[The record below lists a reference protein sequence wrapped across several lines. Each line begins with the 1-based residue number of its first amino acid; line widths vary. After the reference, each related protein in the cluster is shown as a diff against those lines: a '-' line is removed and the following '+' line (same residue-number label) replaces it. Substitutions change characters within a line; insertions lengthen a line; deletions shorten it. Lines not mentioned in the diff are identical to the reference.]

1 FNKSC
6 VKPIQIA
13 CRCLGVILVS
23 RRASSFTLANKEVF
37 YQNCEIFNNSDIY
50 DGPICGNNGITYA
63 NSIYL
68 NCLNYQMFQNVV
80 PVHSGDCLPM
90 DDYCKINLF
99 YRPVCGSD
107 GHTYTNL
114 ESLLCVN
121 YKYSRDIMVVSNGAC
136 NIIDQCYGQE
146 TIMYAF
152 NPVCANNG
160 FTYQNAAQVKC
171 LQRLNTNLRILHN
184 GGCSVTEVYSIYNR
198 IEKVCDI
205 ANSRY
210 EWNPVCASDGVTYP
224 NPFEFLCYQADSRS
238 LVSDD
243 ECGKS
248 TQVSCAD
255 LTTSVSANE
264 TITPEDEVCGS
275 DGVTYRSIHHLQC
288 YNNLTLKRSGAC
300 IEPEDDPCMS
310 IPEEDLRL
318 PVCGN
323 DNLSYVSPEALWCA
337 KSKFPDR

>member
-1 FNKSC
+1 M
-6 VKPIQIA
+6 
-13 CRCLGVILVS
+13 
-23 RRASSFTLANKEVF
+23 F

-50 DGPICGNNGITYA
+50 DGPICGSDGITYA

-68 NCLNYQMFQNVV
+68 DCVNYQTYQNVV
-80 PVHSGDCLPM
+80 LIHSGNCLPI

-107 GHTYTNL
+107 GRMYTNL

-121 YKYSRDIMVVSNGAC
+121 YKYSRDIMVVSKSEC
-136 NIIDQCYGQE
+136 NVIDQCYGQE
-146 TIMYAF
+146 TTMYVF

-171 LQRLNTNLRILHN
+171 LQRFNTDLRILHN
-184 GGCSVTEVYSIYNR
+184 EGCSVREVYSIYDS

-205 ANSRY
+205 ANNRY
-210 EWNPVCASDGVTYP
+210 EWNPVCGSDGVTYS
-224 NPFEFLCYQADSRS
+224 NPFEFLCYQADSIS

-243 ECGKS
+243 ECEKS
-248 TQVSCAD
+248 TQVSCDD
-255 LTTSVSANE
+255 LTTSISANR
-264 TITPEDEVCGS
+264 TITREDEVCGS

-288 YNNLTLKRSGAC
+288 YNSQNKYLFVKRSGAC
-300 IEPEDDPCMS
+300 VQSEDDPCMF

-318 PVCGN
+318 PVCGS

-337 KSKFPDR
+337 KSKFPDKKLTFAYDGPC